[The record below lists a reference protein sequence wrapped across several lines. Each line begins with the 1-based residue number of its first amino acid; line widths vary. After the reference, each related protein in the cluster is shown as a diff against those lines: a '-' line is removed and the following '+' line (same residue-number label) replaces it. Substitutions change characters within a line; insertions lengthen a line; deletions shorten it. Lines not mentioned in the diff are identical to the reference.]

1 LTVAA
6 LYARDALIM
15 PVPGWLRLGVVLYE
29 NVPRQLA
36 RLVRSMELN
45 AEAPETPRFEV
56 AWFDNSASDAARG
69 VLEGLGQ
76 CQYRHSDANVGFG
89 AGHNALMGEAF
100 SAPEVAAYACVNPDA
115 ALHPRCV
122 AELWAE
128 AKRQHRVGLVEARQL
143 PEEHPKVYDPV
154 SHRTPWC
161 CGCVM
166 LVTRELYEAIGGFDE
181 RMFLYCED
189 VDLSW
194 RARGAGF
201 GTFVAPRALVHHYAD
216 ARPQERDPRAWMLAS
231 GAYLARKYGHEP
243 IAAQWSAEY
252 RRLRESALEVPEG
265 PAAPPEARA
274 VADFSHAFSFA
285 ETRW

>member
-1 LTVAA
+1 MYRHDLGDRFSAHWLTPRSPAAGLGLTVAA

-128 AKRQHRVGLVEARQL
+128 ANGQHRVGLVEARQL

-166 LVTRELYEAIGGFDE
+166 LVTRGRGPLVAGARRGLLNVRRAEGPRSPLRRRSAARAGSA
-181 RMFLYCED
+181 R
-189 VDLSW
+189 VDARQRRVPGAKV
-194 RARGAGF
+194 RAR
-201 GTFVAPRALVHHYAD
+201 AD
-216 ARPQERDPRAWMLAS
+216 RSPMER
-231 GAYLARKYGHEP
+231 
-243 IAAQWSAEY
+243 
-252 RRLRESALEVPEG
+252 
-265 PAAPPEARA
+265 
-274 VADFSHAFSFA
+274 
-285 ETRW
+285 